1 MSSIFLSRVFLIAVV
16 IDLATLAVVIWLMAS
31 GHGPDVWLVALA
43 AFFLCTIF
51 IGAYGKSGY
60 RCTPLNSTDHA
71 QVRYNKPKTADVEG
85 RGGIPMNHLRSYY
98 HRDGSVSSDSSND
111 SDGIDR
117 SSLRSIEGPYA
128 RTPARMLGVTP
139 HGGFSNSAA
148 TLVNPP
154 GTGARISPGSPRFS
168 SASTLVPPQATHTR
182 TTRTHHGHSGA
193 ASSTS
198 IPAQPQTPIIR
209 PQMAH
214 TRSATPLFR

>member
-85 RGGIPMNHLRSYY
+85 RGGIPMNRLRSYY

-154 GTGARISPGSPRFS
+154 GTGARISPGRSRFS

-182 TTRTHHGHSGA
+182 TARTHHGHSGA

-198 IPAQPQTPIIR
+198 VPAQPQTPIIR

-214 TRSATPLFR
+214 TRPATPLFR

>member
-1 MSSIFLSRVFLIAVV
+1 MSSIFLSRVFLVAVV

-51 IGAYGKSGY
+51 IGAY
-60 RCTPLNSTDHA
+60 
-71 QVRYNKPKTADVEG
+71 VRYNKPKTADVEG
-85 RGGIPMNHLRSYY
+85 RGGIPMNRLRSYY
-98 HRDGSVSSDSSND
+98 HRDG
-111 SDGIDR
+111 
-117 SSLRSIEGPYA
+117 SIEGPYA

-154 GTGARISPGSPRFS
+154 GTGARISPGTSRFS
-168 SASTLVPPQATHTR
+168 SASTLVPPQATHNR
-182 TTRTHHGHSGA
+182 TTRTHHGHSAA

-214 TRSATPLFR
+214 TRPATPLFR